1 MFKPTARSAKSQR
14 VIRTVGRNHAIVE
27 CCHCDSCQTV
37 DRDEDG
43 AGGIE
48 QWPCEGSPNCSEML
62 CEDCRAICDIC
73 GLSSCAEHLK
83 LQEGEKVCEICAA
96 EENSEDICIG
106 ADPLEAA

>member
-1 MFKPTARSAKSQR
+1 MFKPTARAAKSQR
-14 VIRTVGRNHAIVE
+14 IVGTRGANYLLVE
-27 CCHCDSCQTV
+27 CAHCESSQVV
-37 DRDEDG
+37 DCDEDG
-43 AGGIE
+43 SGSIE
-48 QWPCEGSPNCSEML
+48 LWPCEGSPNCSEML

-83 LQEGEKVCEICAA
+83 LQEDEMVCEICAA